1 MAGNAVKRRDFVI
14 TMGKATAAVGGLSLQ
29 NCSNGEP
36 EEAVTEAPQRKFNTT
51 STVRR
56 KPNIVWIVMDTA
68 RQDRFSCYGYP
79 RETTPNIDRI
89 ASEGTLFR
97 RAIASSPWTV
107 PTHGSMFT
115 GVYPSLHSAIGYTP
129 HLDGAYPLIAEI
141 LREAG
146 YETTGYSNNPFVS
159 GTFGFTWGF
168 ESFQEP
174 RVILQQNNQNTGDK
188 GAGYTNNLIRDWL
201 RGRRDERPFF
211 LFINYLEPHQPLT
224 ELHENYLRAFTNEP
238 DLSATIEQLTAENV
252 LTYSF
257 VNAGRVTWNMRHVEL
272 LNAFY
277 DANMRYLDMRVGEL
291 VDMIREQGILDET
304 LLIITSDHGE
314 NLFDHNLVDHMFCV
328 YDTLINMPLIIRLP
342 GAFQPGAR
350 VDGLAQDIDI
360 VPTIADVAGLTW
372 DGRENL
378 QGSSLLKPPTR
389 KFAISEY
396 CPFILNMVDVF
407 LNSPKREF
415 ELHRLG
421 SLQKAVVTDDY
432 KYIWHSFGAH
442 ELYAPLDD
450 PDEKNNLIERES
462 PKADELNTIL
472 RDWLAA
478 LPERPTRQTPP
489 QTPGI
494 QLTPERERQLRD
506 LGYI

>member
-1 MAGNAVKRRDFVI
+1 MNRRDFVL
-14 TMGKATAAVGGLSLQ
+14 TMGKATAAVGGLSFQ
-29 NCSNGEP
+29 TCSNGEQ
-36 EEAVTEAPQRKFNTT
+36 EQAVTEAPERKFNV
-51 STVRR
+51 SSSVRR
-56 KPNIVWIVMDTA
+56 KPNIVFIVMDTA

-89 ASEGTLFR
+89 AAEGTLFR

-107 PTHGSMFT
+107 PTHASMFT
-115 GVYPSLHSAIGYTP
+115 GVYPSLHGSIGYTP

-146 YETTGYSNNPFVS
+146 YETVGFSNNPFIS
-159 GTFGFTWGF
+159 ETFGFTWGF
-168 ESFQEP
+168 EAFQEP
-174 RVILQQNNQNTGDK
+174 RVTLQRNNQETGDK
-188 GAGYTNNLIRDWL
+188 GSAYTNNLVRDWL
-201 RGRRDERPFF
+201 GRRRDDRPFF

-224 ELHENYLRAFTNEP
+224 ELHDSYLRAFTNEP
-238 DLSATIEQLTAENV
+238 DLSATIEQLREENV
-252 LTYSF
+252 LTYNY
-257 VNAGRVTWNMRHVEL
+257 VNAGRVTWTMRHVEL

-291 VDMIREQGILDET
+291 VSLIRERDILDET

-314 NLFDHNLVDHMFCV
+314 NLFDHNMVDHMFCV
-328 YDTLINMPLIIRLP
+328 YNTLINIPLIVRLP
-342 GAFQPGAR
+342 GTFQPGTR
-350 VDGLAQDIDI
+350 VDGLVQDIDI
-360 VPTIADVAGLTW
+360 IPTIAELAGLTW

-378 QGSSLLKPPTR
+378 QGTSLLKPPTR
-389 KFAISEY
+389 QFAISEY
-396 CPFILNMVDVF
+396 CPFIMNMINVF

-421 SLQKAVVTDDY
+421 SLKKAVVTADY
-432 KYIWHSFGAH
+432 KYIWHSFGFH
-442 ELYAPLDD
+442 ELYAALDD
-450 PDEKNNLIERES
+450 PDEKNNLIDRE
-462 PKADELNTIL
+462 PGKADELNSML

-478 LPERPTRQTPP
+478 LPERPARQTPP
-489 QTPGI
+489 QAPGI